1 MAGNI
6 NTNVVKSYQTAE
18 YGKFVELTDS
28 RFPAVSVVRT
38 SFPDQSNAFPNNV
51 GAPPLT
57 SVDVYPKYGILSHI
71 TNFDDLSITL
81 SANDVTI
88 GAVELKD
95 GNSGLRA
102 DVVDAGGG
110 LNALRVISQDLESTV
125 DDVSIGDKQGNIAS
139 VNSALSA
146 LKVQVVNTDL
156 VPNKIAYADSSN
168 LDAFGRLRVSHPYT
182 LLDSKNIYSKNTFS
196 FDEVLNG
203 TGTST
208 FSAYDSCVDLRTNAP
223 GDYVI
228 RQTRVR
234 FNYQPGKG
242 MSYMF
247 TGVFAPEVNI
257 IKRVG
262 AFQSLTVDPF
272 EPSDGI
278 FMEVTG
284 DGPAFRIIKNQGS
297 YHTNYAPQS
306 AWNVDK
312 FDGTGPSGKTI
323 DFTKAVLFVIDYQW
337 LAIGRVRFGF
347 EVNGTLYYAH
357 YDGHMGELI
366 APYMTYS
373 NQPVRYEIRQTG
385 AGSGL
390 VRQICSTAMS
400 EGGQEN
406 IGKEYNVENDLI
418 TVQSGI
424 YTPIL
429 GLKLNPN
436 TPNLLNIVKQIDIV
450 NIGNKPAHYA
460 LFINPQLSS
469 PLTFSPVSVISTM
482 LSAAGNGTIT
492 VTEGVSGYRL
502 VGNFCA
508 AGQGAQSSPTNN
520 QEIQANLARFGA
532 GIKGD
537 TDVIVLAA
545 KGLGGTTDVYGSA
558 NLLEKG

>member
-1 MAGNI
+1 MGTVLTPILSA
-6 NTNVVKSYQTAE
+6 TKDTSRSY
-18 YGKFVELTDS
+18 
-28 RFPAVSVVRT
+28 
-38 SFPDQSNAFPNNV
+38 NV
-51 GAPPLT
+51 GMAETYSWVPIEGPALGRPMYARA
-57 SVDVYPKYGILSHI
+57 SYV
-71 TNFDDLSITL
+71 TNFSDMSIYL
-81 SANDVTI
+81 SASELSI
-88 GAVELKD
+88 GAVTIKD
-95 GNSGLRA
+95 NDTSLNA
-102 DVVDAGGG
+102 NVVDIEGYGAG
-110 LNALRVISQDLESTV
+110 LQVLTQDLESII
-125 DDVSIGDKQGNIAS
+125 DDITIGDKQGHYADVDRS
-139 VNSALSA
+139 LSA
-146 LKVQVVNTDL
+146 LKVNVTNL
-156 VPNKIAYADSSN
+156 NDSAN
-168 LDAFGRLRVSHPYT
+168 LDSFGRLRVSQPYT
-182 LLDSKNIYSKNTFS
+182 LLDSKNIYSKNTFL
-196 FDEVLNG
+196 FDEALSG
-203 TGTST
+203 TATST
-208 FSAYDSCVDLRTNAP
+208 FSAYDSCVDLRTSAP

-242 MSYMF
+242 MIYMF
-247 TGVFAPEVNI
+247 TGVFAPEANV

-262 AFQSLTVDPF
+262 AFQSLSAAPY
-272 EPSDGI
+272 EPSDGV
-278 FMEVTG
+278 FLEVTG
-284 DGPAFRIIKNQGS
+284 SGPAFRIVKNQGT

-306 AWNVDK
+306 TWNVDR

-323 DFTKAVLFVIDYQW
+323 DFTKAILFVIDYQW
-337 LAIGRVRFGF
+337 LAVGRVRFGF
-347 EVNGTLYYAH
+347 EVDGTLYYAH
-357 YDGHMGELI
+357 YDGHAGELT

-373 NQPVRYEIRQTG
+373 NQPVRYEIRQTANG
-385 AGSGL
+385 TTGHM
-390 VRQICSTAMS
+390 RQICSTVLS

-406 IGKEYNVENDLI
+406 VGKEYNIEDGLI

-460 LFINPQLSS
+460 LFLNPQLST
-469 PLTFSPVSVISTM
+469 PLTFSPVSTISTM
-482 LSAAGNGTIT
+482 MSAAGNGSIT

-502 VGNFCA
+502 VGNYCA

-532 GIKGD
+532 GIRGD